1 MIKKDKDMT
10 FDDLVKLP
18 RLKRDCK
25 DGQPSLLGL
34 WIKANK
40 DGDTDMIDLTMSAMV
55 EQNRI
60 SGLNFKPPGQF
71 PKPMKTKSDIK
82 ESNADRSRR
91 LNTMRSILG
100 QK

>member
-1 MIKKDKDMT
+1 
-10 FDDLVKLP
+10 
-18 RLKRDCK
+18 
-25 DGQPSLLGL
+25 
-34 WIKANK
+34 
-40 DGDTDMIDLTMSAMV
+40 MV

-91 LNTMRSILG
+91 LNTMRSVLG
-100 QK
+100 HK